1 MENHEL
7 PEVVG
12 LAKKIDDL
20 KMPMYAT
27 ADTAQAIRSLGIQVH
42 EIPPIVPGSEAYQ
55 LMEEGKIGLIVY
67 TGALYDD
74 TIREYIELH
83 REAVR
88 HSIASITA
96 LDTANAMANMM
107 ASRFHLYNT
116 ELVDLNHMRKERR
129 LLPLRQDAGLRQ
141 RLHLLRQPGREDRQP
156 RLPVRQ
162 PLRLAL
168 RHRRLR
174 HRPHGALRRG
184 RRQDAHLQPGRH
196 RGRHGGQRH
205 PLHGQVPL

>member
-1 MENHEL
+1 MGKGVLLSVENHEL

-12 LAKKIDDL
+12 LAKKFDDL

-27 ADTAQAIRSLGIQVH
+27 ADTASAIRSLGIQVH

-55 LMEEGKIGLIVY
+55 LMEAGKIGLIVY

-96 LDTANAMANMM
+96 LDTANAMANMI
-107 ASRFHLYNT
+107 ASRFHLDNT
-116 ELVDLNHMRKERR
+116 ELVDLNRMRKERQ
-129 LLPLRQDAGLRQ
+129 LLPFAKMQGCGNDYIFFDNRKGTITS
-141 RLHLLRQPGREDRQP
+141 PGSLCVSLCD
-156 RLPVRQ
+156 LS
-162 PLRLAL
+162 LI
-168 RHRRLR
+168 HI
-174 HRPHGALRRG
+174 
-184 RRQDAHLQPGRH
+184 
-196 RGRHGGQRH
+196 
-205 PLHGQVPL
+205 